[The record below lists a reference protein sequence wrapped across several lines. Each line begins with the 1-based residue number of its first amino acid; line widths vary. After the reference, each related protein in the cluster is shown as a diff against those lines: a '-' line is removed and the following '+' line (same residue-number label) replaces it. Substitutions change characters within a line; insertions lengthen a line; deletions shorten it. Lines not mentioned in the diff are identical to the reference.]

1 MSISLKPDVPAHLP
15 YAEQG
20 TDQTGTPLV
29 LLHGFG
35 GDRQGWLNIQTG
47 LSTRLRS
54 IAFDLPGHGT
64 AVGWPRIGNAGI
76 SAKAVSQSLDALELE
91 KVHLAGHSMGGAVAA
106 LIALRMPERIA
117 SLTLVGPGGFG
128 PQINADL
135 LRRYA
140 SAAEED
146 ELAALLPEFFAP
158 SFRMP
163 RQLARHAS
171 EARSRPGAVEALQ
184 EIVEE
189 ILDGDGQKTLPL
201 GDVAALPLPVQVI
214 WGLEDG
220 VLPVS
225 QSTGLPDSIAV
236 HRLAGT
242 GHMPHL
248 EQPRDVIRLIAE
260 ITGGR

>member
-1 MSISLKPDVPAHLP
+1 
-15 YAEQG
+15 E
-20 TDQTGTPLV
+20 
-29 LLHGFG
+29 
-35 GDRQGWLNIQTG
+35 
-47 LSTRLRS
+47 
-54 IAFDLPGHGT
+54 
-64 AVGWPRIGNAGI
+64 
-76 SAKAVSQSLDALELE
+76 
-91 KVHLAGHSMGGAVAA
+91 
-106 LIALRMPERIA
+106 
-117 SLTLVGPGGFG
+117 
-128 PQINADL
+128 
-135 LRRYA
+135 
-140 SAAEED
+140 

-158 SFRMP
+158 SFRVP

-225 QSTGLPDSIAV
+225 QSAGLPATIAV
-236 HRLAGT
+236 HRLADT